1 VKELIQVIN
10 LAYHYTDGAVIL
22 HNINLTINEGEH
34 IALIGPNGCGKT
46 TLIRHFNALLQPTS
60 GDVVVGGL
68 NSRHAKNKM
77 EIRRLAGMIF
87 QNPENQIVGMSVE
100 EDIAFGPGN
109 LGYPAAELRR
119 RVDSALKM
127 TGLQGMEKR
136 APHTLSG
143 GEKQLLA
150 MAGLLAMEPK
160 LIILDEPTASLD
172 LEGRNKVLGLIKDLN
187 TRGIAI
193 IHVTHN
199 LEEAALA
206 ERVLV
211 MEKGQIIADGSSANV
226 LSRVEWLQSLG
237 LAPPRMTELLW
248 TLQQHGL
255 DLQSNKFSVEAAAR
269 EIEALLNHVRSSG
282 HV

>member
-1 VKELIQVIN
+1 
-10 LAYHYTDGAVIL
+10 
-22 HNINLTINEGEH
+22 
-34 IALIGPNGCGKT
+34 
-46 TLIRHFNALLQPTS
+46 
-60 GDVVVGGL
+60 
-68 NSRHAKNKM
+68 
-77 EIRRLAGMIF
+77 MIF
-87 QNPENQIVGMSVE
+87 QNPENQIVGMTVE
-100 EDIAFGPGN
+100 EDVAFGPAN

-119 RVDSALKM
+119 RVDFALEM
-127 TGLQGMEKR
+127 TGLRGMEQR

-172 LEGRNKVLGLIKDLN
+172 LEGRNKVLGLIKDLHA
-187 TRGIAI
+187 RGIAI
-193 IHVTHN
+193 IYVTHN

-211 MEKGQIIADGSSANV
+211 MEKGRIIADDSSANV

-237 LAPPRMTELLW
+237 LAPPRITELLW

-255 DLQSNKFSVEAAAR
+255 DLPINLFSIETAGQ
-269 EIEALLNHVRSSG
+269 EIISLFQQTRSK
-282 HV
+282 

>member
-1 VKELIQVIN
+1 LQALIQVNN
-10 LAYHYTDGAVIL
+10 LIYQYTDGAAVL
-22 HNINLTINEGEH
+22 QDINLTINEGEYL
-34 IALIGPNGCGKT
+34 ALIGPNGCGKT
-46 TLIRHFNALLQPTS
+46 TLIRHFNALLQPS
-60 GDVVVGGL
+60 CGDVMVGGF
-68 NSRHAKNKM
+68 NTRHAKNKM

-87 QNPENQIVGMSVE
+87 QNPENQIVGMTVE
-100 EDIAFGPGN
+100 EDVAFGPAN
-109 LGYPAAELRR
+109 LGYPTAELRR
-119 RVDSALKM
+119 RVDSALGM

-136 APHTLSG
+136 TPYTLSG

-172 LEGRNKVLGLIKDLN
+172 LEGRNKVLGLIKDLHA
-187 TRGIAI
+187 RGIAI
-193 IHVTHN
+193 IYVTHN

-211 MEKGQIIADGSSANV
+211 MEKGRIIADDNSANV

-237 LAPPRMTELLW
+237 LAPPRITELLW

-255 DLQSNKFSVEAAAR
+255 DLPINLFSIETAGQ
-269 EIEALLNHVRSSG
+269 EIISLFQQTRSK
-282 HV
+282 